1 MICDVIFN
9 FHCDDLLF
17 FKEERAVFRGSHV
30 VSATVGAFNSV
41 FTVKTFMAFL
51 GTPETDQSI
60 PALALAVAKLLVV
73 ETPCRVWD
81 EQVHPDTEWANED
94 GIRNRWS
101 VKSNQ
106 VSVQFNYVTVFLGSE
121 ALNIDYSLRF
131 QFGAYFLL
139 TEISKVLISVPD
151 HPLTGVQGI
160 MWRSCYRNISNFS

>member
-1 MICDVIFN
+1 M
-9 FHCDDLLF
+9 
-17 FKEERAVFRGSHV
+17 
-30 VSATVGAFNSV
+30 VSATVGTFYCV
-41 FTVKTFMAFL
+41 FTIKTFMAFL

-60 PALALAVAKLLVV
+60 PALALTVAKLLAV
-73 ETPCRVWD
+73 ETPCRVRD

-106 VSVQFNYVTVFLGSE
+106 VSVQINYVTVFLGSE

-139 TEISKVLISVPD
+139 TEICKFLISVPD
-151 HPLTGVQGI
+151 HPFTGVQGI
-160 MWRSCYRNISNFS
+160 MWRGCYRSVSNFR